1 MTTLR
6 RVTVDDHRPTTAS
19 SRFAAAYDFAPAPS
33 DYADLLRSMPQ
44 VRILKVLTWVML
56 ALLAVALLMGLF
68 LVRDD
73 GQPVLDP
80 ATLLPLIVAAALA
93 ALIGF
98 GYAPLGGRAAWRKPA
113 NREPVHAVLDSEGF
127 RHEGPSG
134 SQSFTW
140 SVATRAVET
149 NEAYYVHVSNGLAS
163 LVYWLP
169 KRAVPLADQAPVRA
183 HIQAHVTRYL
193 IR

>member
-1 MTTLR
+1 MTP
-6 RVTVDDHRPTTAS
+6 DDHRLNPATTT
-19 SRFAAAYDFAPAPS
+19 FAAAYDFTPAPS
-33 DYADLLRSMPQ
+33 DYANLLRSMPQ
-44 VRILKVLTWVML
+44 LRMLKTLTRVML
-56 ALLAVALLMGLF
+56 ALLAVAVLMGFF

-73 GQPVLDP
+73 GQPAID
-80 ATLLPLIVAAALA
+80 AKTLLPLIAIAALTTLVA
-93 ALIGF
+93 F
-98 GYAPLGGRAAWRKPA
+98 GYAPFGGRAAWRKPA

-140 SVATRAVET
+140 SVATRALET
-149 NEAYYVHVSNGLAS
+149 NEAYYVYVSNGLAS
-163 LVYWLP
+163 LIYWLP
-169 KRAVPLADQAPVRA
+169 KRAVPVGDQAAVRA

>member
-1 MTTLR
+1 MTP
-6 RVTVDDHRPTTAS
+6 DAYRPTTAS
-19 SRFAAAYDFAPAPS
+19 TSFAAAYDFTPTQS

-44 VRILKVLTWVML
+44 LRMLKTLTWVML
-56 ALLAVALLMGLF
+56 AVFAVALLMGLF
-68 LVRDD
+68 LVHDD
-73 GQPVLDP
+73 GQPVLDT
-80 ATLLPLIVAAALA
+80 ATLLSLTVAAALA

-98 GYAPLGGRAAWRKPA
+98 GYAPFGGRAAWRKPL
-113 NREPVHAVLDSEGF
+113 NREPIHAVLDSKGF

-140 SVATRAVET
+140 SVAARALET
-149 NEAYYVHVSNGLAS
+149 NEAYYVYVPNGLAS

-169 KRAVPLADQAPVRA
+169 KRAVPIGDQASVRA
-183 HIQAHVTRYL
+183 HIQAHVSRYL